1 MSPTS
6 GGLDMSQ
13 SAYAAPRMST
23 ANGSEGSDT
32 GPSPDGVDIPV
43 DADRVIAALDHVRT
57 LLGPHAVPELERAD
71 GTDDASLAESVDV
84 ALMELGGLVTSYTG
98 PDALELMRTAYELG
112 DLARVMRQ
120 QTLHRRVD
128 GLSSVQRAL
137 AELRAVGSVELMLR
151 RCSEVVCKRCGFD
164 QAILFR
170 VQDDTVLPASAFDRK
185 DPDWETKVK
194 RQVGRL
200 YESLPP
206 PDLDDMPLESEMAR
220 RRAPAIVHDA
230 LHDPRTFKPIVEP
243 SGILAYVAAPI
254 APAGQVIGFLHAS
267 LRYQSRAV
275 DIIDRD
281 VLWAFA
287 EGCGYALE
295 RTLLHDQVRRQREQ
309 IRELLRTADQLL
321 TEVGESALQLEQT
334 ESDEV
339 ARSTAPLPPGGS
351 RIHSLLTPREI
362 EVMELLVHGSTNRQ
376 IAERLVVAEATA
388 KSHVTHIFRK
398 LHAANRAEAV
408 HRYMRLLNLDQR

>member
-1 MSPTS
+1 MGVRSS
-6 GGLDMSQ
+6 E
-13 SAYAAPRMST
+13 MST
-23 ANGSEGSDT
+23 ANA
-32 GPSPDGVDIPV
+32 SPGADGLDATVDSG
-43 DADRVIAALDHVRT
+43 RVIAALERVRA
-57 LLGPHAVPELERAD
+57 LLGPDAVPDLKRAD

-84 ALMELGGLVTSYTG
+84 ALMGLGDLVMSYTG
-98 PDALELMRTAYELG
+98 PDALELTRTAYELG

-120 QTLHRRVD
+120 QTLDRRVD

-151 RCSEVVCKRCGFD
+151 RCTEVVCKRCGFD

-170 VQDDTVLPASAFDRK
+170 VQDDTVLPASAFDRR

-194 RQVGRL
+194 QQIERL
-200 YESLPP
+200 FEDRPQPS
-206 PDLDDMPLESEMAR
+206 LDDMPLESEMAR

-230 LHDPRTFKPIVEP
+230 MHDPRTFKAIVEP

-275 DIIDRD
+275 DVIDRD

-295 RTLLHDQVRRQREQ
+295 RTLLQDQVRRQRA
-309 IRELLRTADQLL
+309 RVRDLLHAADDLV
-321 TEVGESALQLEQT
+321 TEIGESALQLEQS
-334 ESDEV
+334 EGQAAV
-339 ARSTAPLPPGGS
+339 RSTEAPLPAGGS

>member
-1 MSPTS
+1 MRR
-6 GGLDMSQ
+6 
-13 SAYAAPRMST
+13 SAYAATRMSTT
-23 ANGSEGSDT
+23 ANGSDT
-32 GPSPDGVDIPV
+32 SPSADSVAVPV
-43 DADRVIAALDHVRT
+43 NADRVIAALEHVRA

-71 GTDDASLAESVDV
+71 GTDNASLAESVDV
-84 ALMELGGLVTSYTG
+84 ALMELGDLVTSYTG
-98 PDALELMRTAYELG
+98 PDALELTRTAYELG

-120 QTLHRRVD
+120 ETLDRRVD
-128 GLSSVQRAL
+128 GLSAVQRAL

-170 VQDDTVLPASAFDRK
+170 VKDETVLPASAFDRK
-185 DPDWETKVK
+185 DPDWEPKVK
-194 RQVGRL
+194 RQVERL
-200 YESLPP
+200 YETLPP
-206 PDLDDMPLESEMAR
+206 PSLDDLPLESEMAR

-254 APAGQVIGFLHAS
+254 VPAGRVIGFLHAS

-309 IRELLRTADQLL
+309 IRELLHTADELV
-321 TEVGESALQLEQT
+321 TKIGESALQLEQT
-334 ESDEV
+334 ESEV
-339 ARSTAPLPPGGS
+339 AHSTAPLPPGGS

-362 EVMELLVHGSTNRQ
+362 EVMELLVHGSTNKQ